1 MRISRREIFALT
13 ALAATIMLLA
23 TATLTLGDLGIH
35 PRQMRELITAN
46 ADSTTVFVFQR
57 LRGPRLVTALLVGLL
72 FGIAGALFQSATR
85 NPLGSP
91 DVIGITAGAKAGMAL
106 FVLVPTMPTAVA
118 AGLGAGAAAFIVYL
132 ATGNGFRSPT
142 RTIIAGIAVG
152 ALAHA
157 LTHYVMTMK
166 LRHGAH
172 QLAAALTGSLN
183 AASWHDALIAA
194 AALAVVWP
202 AALVLAPDLSLLAL
216 GDDTASGLGAGPNT
230 TRTVAI
236 VLSTIAAGAAVAA
249 SGPIAFIALTAPQ
262 IAARIT
268 ATARVPITGAAA
280 VGAVIALGADLLV
293 QQASVVHGLP
303 TGVITLGVGGI
314 YLGFLLVRESR
325 KGTL

>member
-1 MRISRREIFALT
+1 MNRTPREIIVVGALM
-13 ALAATIMLLA
+13 ATIVILA
-23 TATLTLGDLGIH
+23 VSTLTLGDLGLH
-35 PRQMRELITAN
+35 PSQLRELCAGS
-46 ADSTTVFVFQR
+46 ADATTVFVVSR
-57 LRGPRLVTALLVGLL
+57 LRGPRLVTATLVGML

-106 FVLVPTMPTAVA
+106 FVLVPAMPTALA
-118 AGLGAGAAAFIVYL
+118 AGLGAGAATLIVYL
-132 ATGNGFRSPT
+132 VTGNGFRSPT

-152 ALAHA
+152 ALAHG

-183 AASWHDALIAA
+183 AASWYDALVAAIA
-194 AALAVVWP
+194 LTLVWP
-202 AALVLAPDLSLLAL
+202 AALLLAANLSLLAL
-216 GDDTASGLGAGPNT
+216 GDDTASGLGAAPTT
-230 TRTVAI
+230 TRSAAI

-249 SGPIAFIALTAPQ
+249 GGPIAFIALTAPQ

-268 ATARVPITGAAA
+268 ATARVPITGAAM
-280 VGAVIALGADLLV
+280 VGAVIALAADLLV
-293 QQASVVHGLP
+293 QQASLVHGLP